1 MKSPPSKEFKV
12 KTSSRIRKTKKT
24 VNHIMW
30 IGCVIWLVRNFRE
43 NHKKNRYA
51 TEPLPEAEAL

>member
-1 MKSPPSKEFKV
+1 M